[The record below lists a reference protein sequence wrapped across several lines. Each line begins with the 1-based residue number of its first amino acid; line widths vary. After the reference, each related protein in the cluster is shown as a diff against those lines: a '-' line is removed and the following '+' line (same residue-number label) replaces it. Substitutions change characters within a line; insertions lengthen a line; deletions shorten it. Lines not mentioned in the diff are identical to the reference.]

1 MKKFFIHENDLNTT
15 IDVLWKSSMQKVSDN
30 KYVFP
35 GKDFDSSN
43 VGGHINCLITR
54 FWTHL
59 HESPMVSDVRNL
71 SFYMTLLKH
80 QIFCSERIVKTL
92 FKLCVANFENLT

>member
-59 HESPMVSDVRNL
+59 HESPMVSDVRNFIIL
-71 SFYMTLLKH
+71 YDTFETPDLL
-80 QIFCSERIVKTL
+80 FWENCE
-92 FKLCVANFENLT
+92 NFI